1 MPPPSDAEGPGRAR
15 VFFVHVMKTGGMTLY
30 ESVRDQLARQE
41 VYPDPDLDMASDGSD
56 GGPFRPFTIP
66 YLLTLGD
73 DRRRKIRFYVGHFP
87 YVASEMLGDELATI
101 TILRDPVER
110 TLSLL
115 RQLRRKAPFMDSSR
129 YPAMSSQSME
139 EVYEQA
145 NVFEG
150 LVHNHQT
157 KIFSMTQ
164 DDEPRG
170 YMQVIDIDRNR
181 LALAKEN
188 LARVDVVGLTER
200 YDEFLDDVTE
210 RFGWVIDHGVKV
222 NVTPTTAD
230 EPSVSETFRRRI
242 AADNAIDLEFY
253 EYAKALVEARR
264 RARVHG

>member
-1 MPPPSDAEGPGRAR
+1 MNA

-30 ESVRDQLARQE
+30 QSVRDQLAREE
-41 VYPDPDLDMASDGSD
+41 VYPDPELDMSSDSWNS
-56 GGPFRPFTIP
+56 GPFRPFTIP
-66 YLLTLGD
+66 YLLTLD
-73 DRRRKIRFYVGHFP
+73 EERRRRIRFYVGHFP
-87 YVASEMLGDELATI
+87 YVACEMLRDELATI

-115 RQLRRKAPFMDSSR
+115 RQLRRKAPFMDPSR
-129 YPAMSSQSME
+129 YPAMLSQSME

-157 KIFSMTQ
+157 KMFSMTQ
-164 DDEPRG
+164 DDQPRG
-170 YMQVIDIDRNR
+170 YMQVIDVDRSR
-181 LALAKEN
+181 LALAKEK

-200 YDEFLDDVTE
+200 YDEFLDDVTD
-210 RFGWVIDHGVKV
+210 RFGWVIDHSVKV

-230 EPSVSETFRRRI
+230 EPSVSETFRRTI
-242 AADNAIDLEFY
+242 AADNTIDLEFY